1 MSCATR
7 WAARKISFESRTI
20 RYLHVFRALPRRRL
34 VSINF
39 PTLGSRS
46 ALSSINM
53 RVVPPSRQIV
63 HCFRLACLVASF
75 TASADDAVAR
85 LATRQPNLCEIGPV
99 IQVAATRIVRI
110 SNRSTSFH
118 VSRFTNGRSRHR
130 FPSPIVSLIAIS
142 EHYFFQRLLS
152 RGSPRGDGGSDNGRV
167 KGQIVSCTL
176 CAWQLRLAWTTPT
189 VWIRSDVWR
198 SGDTYTGGRSLR
210 SDGERDAKYIRASYA
225 FAWCALLRRF
235 DTWDV
240 RLKYVR
246 LLHRPPLYP
255 SLSLI
260 LPFERVEKKKKGQI
274 VEATF
279 A

>member
-1 MSCATR
+1 MRNRTSNSGSSNSHSAYL
-7 WAARKISFESRTI
+7 ESI
-20 RYLHVFRALPRRRL
+20 DV
-34 VSINF
+34 
-39 PTLGSRS
+39 
-46 ALSSINM
+46 
-53 RVVPPSRQIV
+53 
-63 HCFRLACLVASF
+63 
-75 TASADDAVAR
+75 
-85 LATRQPNLCEIGPV
+85 
-99 IQVAATRIVRI
+99 
-110 SNRSTSFH
+110 
-118 VSRFTNGRSRHR
+118 VSRFAFYEWTISPPFSIAYRVVDRDIRALLFSTPLISR
-130 FPSPIVSLIAIS
+130 IAT
-142 EHYFFQRLLS
+142 R
-152 RGSPRGDGGSDNGRV
+152 SDNGRV

-225 FAWCALLRRF
+225 LAWCALLRRF

-260 LPFERVEKKKKGQI
+260 LPFERVEKKKGQI

>member
-1 MSCATR
+1 
-7 WAARKISFESRTI
+7 
-20 RYLHVFRALPRRRL
+20 
-34 VSINF
+34 
-39 PTLGSRS
+39 
-46 ALSSINM
+46 M
-53 RVVPPSRQIV
+53 RVVPPSRQVV

-152 RGSPRGDGGSDNGRV
+152 RASPRGDGGSDNGRV

-198 SGDTYTGGRSLR
+198 SGDTWTIITIGWRKGREIYTRELCIRMVRVITSVRHVGRPVKIRTTFAPAPIVSL
-210 SDGERDAKYIRASYA
+210 SFS
-225 FAWCALLRRF
+225 
-235 DTWDV
+235 
-240 RLKYVR
+240 
-246 LLHRPPLYP
+246 YP
-255 SLSLI
+255 SLRTS
-260 LPFERVEKKKKGQI
+260 RKKKGQI